1 MLQEAGFVNIELVQE
16 TGFNAS
22 PKTKGVLIR
31 ARKSEAL
38 NAWEKEQN
46 QIKAKFKVKQNSVDK
61 KSGSG

>member
-31 ARKSEAL
+31 ARKSETL
-38 NAWEKEQN
+38 NAWEKEQK
-46 QIKAKFKVKQNSVDK
+46 QIKTKFKVKQNSVDK

>member
-31 ARKSEAL
+31 ARKSETL
-38 NAWEKEQN
+38 NAWGKEQK
-46 QIKAKFKVKQNSVDK
+46 QIITKFKVKQNSVDK

>member
-22 PKTKGVLIR
+22 PKTKSVLIR
-31 ARKSEAL
+31 AMKSETL
-38 NAWEKEQN
+38 NTLEKEQK
-46 QIKAKFKVKQNSVDK
+46 QIKTKFKVKQNSVDK

>member
-1 MLQEAGFVNIELVQE
+1 MLQETGFVNVELVQE

-31 ARKSEAL
+31 ARKSETL
-38 NAWEKEQN
+38 NAWEKEQK